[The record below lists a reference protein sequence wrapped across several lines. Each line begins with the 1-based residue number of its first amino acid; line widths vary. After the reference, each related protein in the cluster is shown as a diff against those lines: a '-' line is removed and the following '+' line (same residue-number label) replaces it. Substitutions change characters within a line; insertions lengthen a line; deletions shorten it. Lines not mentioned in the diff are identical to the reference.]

1 MMRLSVQV
9 VDEEQHRLVDARLL
23 EGLFRFLGAVY
34 HPVREVDGD
43 LEVARTLLVGV
54 DEIVQI
60 LDGLGLFEDAL
71 VSTARRKLDKHLDRV
86 RVRAVGLATR
96 GQLAPQT
103 LPLIL
108 DFLNKIRSIFPIN
121 LIFQINPKNYDLMN
135 LGVA

>member
-54 DEIVQI
+54 DEIVQV

-121 LIFQINPKNYDLMN
+121 
-135 LGVA
+135 